1 MQLTIVTNPEFDFD
15 LLPQFAEDHGV
26 TYSIGWDEGY
36 TVTFRSS
43 NRDQLEEV
51 RDQLLQAGLRSPE
64 DEFLDDL
71 DDDDEFLELD

>member
-43 NRDQLEEV
+43 NRDHLEEV
-51 RDQLLQAGLRSPE
+51 RDQLERAGFKSPR
-64 DEFLDDL
+64 DEFLD
-71 DDDDEFLELD
+71 EI